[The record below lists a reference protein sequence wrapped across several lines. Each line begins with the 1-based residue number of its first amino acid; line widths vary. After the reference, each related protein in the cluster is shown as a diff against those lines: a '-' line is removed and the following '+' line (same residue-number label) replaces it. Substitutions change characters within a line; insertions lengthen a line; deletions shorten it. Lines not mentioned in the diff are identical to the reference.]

1 VIVCPNCQTQNID
14 GTLFC
19 DNCIWDLS
27 TVEAVPGDVPAESG
41 GVPPAAAT
49 DGSSVNLGGD
59 VPMADVPMADVPMAA
74 PPSAGLR
81 PPTGARP
88 PTASQPPVSGIRPPT
103 AAQPPVS
110 AVRPPTAAQPP
121 VSGVRPPTAAQPPVS
136 AVRPPTAAQP
146 PVSGIRPPTAAQP
159 PVSAVRPPTAAK
171 PVSAVRPPTA
181 AQPQLVAPGET
192 VIRVFPA
199 AMAKFLVVRGLN
211 TSVEY
216 PIYEGPNFIGRFD
229 ENPVD
234 IDLTPQEAED
244 NPWASR
250 QHACVSYENGGLFI
264 EDLGSVNGTFVNK
277 NKITKGEKVALKN
290 GDYVQTGTVMFKV
303 KY

>member
-1 VIVCPNCQTQNID
+1 
-14 GTLFC
+14 
-19 DNCIWDLS
+19 
-27 TVEAVPGDVPAESG
+27 
-41 GVPPAAAT
+41 
-49 DGSSVNLGGD
+49 
-59 VPMADVPMADVPMAA
+59 
-74 PPSAGLR
+74 
-81 PPTGARP
+81 
-88 PTASQPPVSGIRPPT
+88 
-103 AAQPPVS
+103 
-110 AVRPPTAAQPP
+110 
-121 VSGVRPPTAAQPPVS
+121 
-136 AVRPPTAAQP
+136 
-146 PVSGIRPPTAAQP
+146 
-159 PVSAVRPPTAAK
+159 
-171 PVSAVRPPTA
+171 VRPPTA

-211 TSVEY
+211 TNVEY

>member
-1 VIVCPNCQTQNID
+1 
-14 GTLFC
+14 
-19 DNCIWDLS
+19 
-27 TVEAVPGDVPAESG
+27 
-41 GVPPAAAT
+41 
-49 DGSSVNLGGD
+49 
-59 VPMADVPMADVPMAA
+59 
-74 PPSAGLR
+74 
-81 PPTGARP
+81 
-88 PTASQPPVSGIRPPT
+88 
-103 AAQPPVS
+103 
-110 AVRPPTAAQPP
+110 
-121 VSGVRPPTAAQPPVS
+121 VRPPTAAQPPVS

-146 PVSGIRPPTAAQP
+146 AAPVSGVRPPTAAQP

-171 PVSAVRPPTA
+171 PVSAVKTPTA

-192 VIRVFPA
+192 VVRVFPA
-199 AMAKFLVVRGLN
+199 AMAKFLVVRGLKTN
-211 TSVEY
+211 VEY

-234 IDLTPQEAED
+234 IDLTPQEADD

-290 GDYVQTGTVMFKV
+290 GDFVQTGTVMFKV